1 MHVVW
6 ICVKKRGKG
15 GKSGRKNLDCGAVS
29 RKKWSERWGVLQP
42 KMPIGGVLHLVGMG
56 LCSVIELQD

>member
-6 ICVKKRGKG
+6 TCVKKRRKG

-29 RKKWSERWGVLQP
+29 RKKGSEWRGVLQP
-42 KMPIGGVLHLVGMG
+42 EMPIGGVLCLVGTG